1 MLLSNPLTNFHFRF
15 EKIFGN
21 AMDKIDKYRWFSY
34 GSSWT
39 RFNAL
44 RFWIDGEKRPGTD
57 LFAVWNLKS
66 HGWVEWTEMEM
77 KRANKFLCFTR
88 KFELRVEENV
98 HSAASLISGGVA
110 PSVISASEKFV
121 YVADLRLG
129 VLFTDQACWRF
140 VRSKLVINIDHYA
153 EALVV

>member
-1 MLLSNPLTNFHFRF
+1 
-15 EKIFGN
+15 
-21 AMDKIDKYRWFSY
+21 
-34 GSSWT
+34 
-39 RFNAL
+39 
-44 RFWIDGEKRPGTD
+44 
-57 LFAVWNLKS
+57 
-66 HGWVEWTEMEM
+66 M

-129 VLFTDQACWRF
+129 VLFTDQAC
-140 VRSKLVINIDHYA
+140 
-153 EALVV
+153 